1 MHIYFWAA
9 AKKIDYN
16 TQVFL
21 YHHFN
26 SKHFGQLTVINK
38 IKPMNM
44 TKSWVYNKKRAPHPQ
59 SKRNLRDEGALFGFY
74 DNKSLIS
81 PKPIHPIHQSND
93 LVW

>member
-1 MHIYFWAA
+1 
-9 AKKIDYN
+9 
-16 TQVFL
+16 
-21 YHHFN
+21 
-26 SKHFGQLTVINK
+26 
-38 IKPMNM
+38 M

-93 LVW
+93 LV